1 MRGRVG
7 HGHQRGETQ
16 HPHFAA
22 HLVQRRTGGVVRQG
36 GGRNKDAVHCI
47 DQLLFPREAARRPV
61 AVLPGVG
68 VHLPQQLFGADTRSF
83 QRKCRAV
90 GRADADHRIIGF
102 GGAELFDGGFGG
114 GGAARAVQSQLQ
126 NGSAG
131 GGGVAGKFCQPQRH
145 GGAALGTIRQNL
157 VHQPFVGEIQQRA
170 GTPGGGIGQG
180 GCAVPQL

>member
-1 MRGRVG
+1 MRGGVG
-7 HGHQRGETQ
+7 HRNQRGEAQ
-16 HPHFAA
+16 HLHFAA

-47 DQLLFPREAARRPV
+47 KQLLFPREAARRLV

-83 QRKCRAV
+83 QRKCCAV
-90 GRADADHRIIGF
+90 GRTDADHRVIAF
-102 GGAELFDGGFGG
+102 GGAKLFDGGFGG

-126 NGSAG
+126 NGGAG
-131 GGGVAGKFCQPQRH
+131 GGGVAGKPCQPQRH

-157 VHQPFVGEIQQRA
+157 VHPPLVGEIQQRA
-170 GTPGGGIGQG
+170 GTPGGGIGQR